1 MGANFFGDYQKL
13 LRVQVMGQQMEIP
26 ERNTLLRGFQ
36 FAAPETI
43 SYGRFCWNGSCN
55 NCTVTVRNGSCESK
69 GQACTIDACDGMRV
83 TAISGEIRRLL

>member
-1 MGANFFGDYQKL
+1 MDANLFGDYEKL
-13 LRVQVMGQQMEIP
+13 LRVEVMGHQMEMP

-43 SYGRFCWNGSCN
+43 PYGRFCWNGSCN
-55 NCTVTVRNGSCESK
+55 NCTVTIRSDSCESK
-69 GQACTIDACDGMRV
+69 GQACSIDACDGMRV